1 MIQDL
6 VDLKSLDNTLNV
18 DPHRSNLL
26 GCFHLLHGELGLALS
41 GSRWNDGDGFAGDL
55 DLGETFVGEND
66 IVLLEVELAEKSGVV
81 GDEDVR

>member
-1 MIQDL
+1 MNHT
-6 VDLKSLDNTLNV
+6 LDV
-18 DPHRSNLL
+18 DPYQGNLL
-26 GCFHLLHGELGLALS
+26 RCFHLLHREMGLALS